1 MLPHDQRGAGDAVLL
16 LHAGIA
22 DRTMWSEHLDW
33 LADAGFWA
41 IAVDLPGFGEARI
54 EPGPQAPWQDVLST
68 LKELEVP
75 TVSLV
80 GNSFGA
86 AVALRAAVIAP
97 SAVRSLVLISP
108 PPLQLDP
115 SPRLAAAWEA
125 EEEALE
131 RGDLDAAVEAVVG
144 AWLQPAAPDE
154 LRRRVGAMQRRAFE
168 NQRSAPQ
175 VEDAPDPLDQ
185 RPEGL
190 ASLSMPVLTAAGE
203 SDLPDF
209 RTGAEEIAGL
219 VPDGR
224 MVTFDDSGHLAPL
237 EVPDAFQAV
246 LEEFLQTGPHEPDT
260 HTAGRNNV
268 RSSSQ
273 ETTKP

>member
-86 AVALRAAVIAP
+86 AVALRAQDDGARGVLDVQVSFPIP
-97 SAVRSLVLISP
+97 EQSAR
-108 PPLQLDP
+108 
-115 SPRLAAAWEA
+115 
-125 EEEALE
+125 
-131 RGDLDAAVEAVVG
+131 
-144 AWLQPAAPDE
+144 PAC
-154 LRRRVGAMQRRAFE
+154 
-168 NQRSAPQ
+168 
-175 VEDAPDPLDQ
+175 
-185 RPEGL
+185 
-190 ASLSMPVLTAAGE
+190 
-203 SDLPDF
+203 
-209 RTGAEEIAGL
+209 
-219 VPDGR
+219 
-224 MVTFDDSGHLAPL
+224 TFC
-237 EVPDAFQAV
+237 
-246 LEEFLQTGPHEPDT
+246 
-260 HTAGRNNV
+260 
-268 RSSSQ
+268 
-273 ETTKP
+273 